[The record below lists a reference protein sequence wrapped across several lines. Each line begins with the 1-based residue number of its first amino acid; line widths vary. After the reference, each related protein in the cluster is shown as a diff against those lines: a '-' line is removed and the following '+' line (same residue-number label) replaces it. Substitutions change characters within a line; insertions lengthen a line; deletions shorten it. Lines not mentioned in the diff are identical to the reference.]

1 MGKMS
6 YIIVLMTTSNKKEA
20 ENITCKLLEEQIIAC
35 ANIVDCVS
43 SLFLWKQKIERE
55 NETLVIMKSSEKL
68 FEHLTK
74 RIQELHSY
82 EVPDILALPIIAGS
96 QSYLDWMKSNLQR

>member
-1 MGKMS
+1 MT

-20 ENITCKLLEEQIIAC
+20 ETIAHKLLEEQLIAC

-43 SLFLWKQKIERE
+43 SLFYWKQKIERE

-68 FEHLTK
+68 FKQLTQ

-82 EVPDILALPIIAGS
+82 EVPEILALPITAGS
-96 QSYLDWMKSNLQR
+96 QSYLDWLKSTLKR

>member
-1 MGKMS
+1 MT
-6 YIIVLMTTSNKKEA
+6 YIIVLMTTSNQKEA
-20 ENITCKLLEEQIIAC
+20 ENIAHKLLEEQLIAC

-43 SLFLWKQKIERE
+43 SLFYWKQKIERE

-68 FEHLTK
+68 FKQLTQ

-82 EVPDILALPIIAGS
+82 EVPEILALPITAGS
-96 QSYLDWMKSNLQR
+96 QSYLDWLKSTLKR

>member
-1 MGKMS
+1 MR
-6 YIIVLMTTSNKKEA
+6 YIIVLMATSNKKEA
-20 ENITCKLLEEQIIAC
+20 ENIAHKLLEEQLIAC

-43 SLFLWKQKIERE
+43 SLFYWKQKIERE

-68 FEHLTK
+68 FKQLTQ

-82 EVPDILALPIIAGS
+82 EVPEILALPITAGS
-96 QSYLDWMKSNLQR
+96 QSYLDWLKGTLKR